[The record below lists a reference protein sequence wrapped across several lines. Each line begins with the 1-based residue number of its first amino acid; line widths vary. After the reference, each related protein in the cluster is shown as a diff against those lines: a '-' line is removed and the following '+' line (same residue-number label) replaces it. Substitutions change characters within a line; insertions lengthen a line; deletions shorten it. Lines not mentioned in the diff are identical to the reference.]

1 MKKTIADKIQHK
13 IKKGELIMR
22 SPFSIWIE
30 KLSLD
35 SGLIMII
42 ILLILVSGLT
52 FYWTNNNFEL
62 IFGGYGKYGLLS
74 FVQSFPYFLLVLF
87 VFLFVLLIFLF
98 RKFDVSYK
106 KPFIVIFS
114 MIFSFV
120 LLFGW
125 ISTQY
130 PLGQKLYR
138 NNEKRLRLGMTNS
151 KNAIL
156 GTVIQMQKDL
166 ILIETTDSKQIKII
180 IDSNTH
186 FSFGKPEIG
195 NFIRSVG
202 NWENEN
208 FKAIG
213 VRVFGSSLF
222 GPGMMRNR

>member
-1 MKKTIADKIQHK
+1 
-13 IKKGELIMR
+13 
-22 SPFSIWIE
+22 
-30 KLSLD
+30 
-35 SGLIMII
+35 
-42 ILLILVSGLT
+42 
-52 FYWTNNNFEL
+52 
-62 IFGGYGKYGLLS
+62 
-74 FVQSFPYFLLVLF
+74 
-87 VFLFVLLIFLF
+87 
-98 RKFDVSYK
+98 
-106 KPFIVIFS
+106 
-114 MIFSFV
+114 
-120 LLFGW
+120 
-125 ISTQY
+125 
-130 PLGQKLYR
+130 
-138 NNEKRLRLGMTNS
+138 MTNS